1 MLTNPANTVYLP
13 AGRSQKCYPYI
24 FTPKD
29 NQSALLKQP
38 NNKSLKNEKSKI
50 ITICCGL
57 RSMAT
62 GYMIAGFWV
71 VLLKRDGDN
80 EWLWR

>member
-1 MLTNPANTVYLP
+1 MP
-13 AGRSQKCYPYI
+13 Q
-24 FTPKD
+24 D

-38 NNKSLKNEKSKI
+38 NNKSLKNKKSKI

-57 RSMAT
+57 RSVAS
-62 GYMIAGFWV
+62 GYMVGGFLV
-71 VLLKRDGDN
+71 VFLRRDSDN